1 MEKNNPLYKNQG
13 VHLITSIFTVEDGV
27 LKVLLIRRSN
37 EPFKD
42 KWALVGGALYNN
54 ELVSDGVM
62 REIFEKTGIK
72 DIDLHFSSIVSDVN
86 RSPIMRMIALT
97 YVGLVDYKKLTLVKE
112 TLKTKDSGWFNINI
126 VPELAYDHNKIF
138 NHSLDKLK
146 ELIETT
152 DILKS
157 LFSDEFTIP
166 EIQNVYET
174 ILGKKLDRRN
184 FRKKLLQSD
193 LIVETNNYKNYKGNK
208 PAKLYKFR

>member
-13 VHLITSIFTVEDGV
+13 IHLITSIFTVEEGI
-27 LKVLLIRRSN
+27 LKVLLIRRNN
-37 EPFKD
+37 EPYKD

-54 ELVSDGVM
+54 EIVEDGVL
-62 REIFEKTGIK
+62 REINEKTGIK
-72 DIDLHFSSIVSDVN
+72 DIDLFFSSLVSDVN
-86 RSPIMRMIALT
+86 RSPIMRMLALT

-112 TLKTKDSGWFNINI
+112 TLKTNDCDWFNISNI
-126 VPELAYDHNKIF
+126 PDLAYDHNKIF
-138 NHSLDKLK
+138 NQSLEKLK

-157 LFSDEFTIP
+157 LFSKEFTIP

-174 ILGKKLDRRN
+174 ILGKELDRRN
-184 FRKKLLQSD
+184 FRKKLLQGN
-193 LIVETNNYKNYKGNK
+193 LIIETNNYKNYKGNK